1 MFVLRAD
8 AKLKFETL
16 PNCYAGGGGHRAPPY
31 LIVSKTIKRRR
42 KFTEHKMLFLS
53 LLQLFPTYFCCDTYL
68 ESYNEDARRNK
79 SYRFPRKLTFM
90 IQREHR

>member
-1 MFVLRAD
+1 VFVLRAD
-8 AKLKFETL
+8 GKLKFETL
-16 PNCYAGGGGHRAPPY
+16 PNCYAGGGGHRAPTY

-68 ESYNEDARRNK
+68 KSYNEDARRNK
-79 SYRFPRKLTFM
+79 KLSVSTEIDFNDST
-90 IQREHR
+90 